1 MNVIEDKNGKHIET
15 KINVTSIIEV
25 MSSNGEL
32 KIQNSQQQL
41 LEFFDLQA
49 EIIKYKTHFNLS

>member
-1 MNVIEDKNGKHIET
+1 VNVIEDKNGKHIET